1 MASKPKRVAF
11 SKLLNAMR
19 RLSIEVNDNEICK
32 RLEVL
37 LLTSKEDLS
46 MSLIKALIESP
57 LEFEPKDIQEPY
69 TQYVRHFI
77 YMVKRNER
85 MGNSPVGYG
94 TDADSSIAGVKKA
107 KLKSSSTPQTSNKT
121 ETPISEPK
129 NPKKKKASPK
139 KKKL

>member
-1 MASKPKRVAF
+1 MASKPKRIAF

-37 LLTSKEDLS
+37 LLTSKEDLP
-46 MSLIKALIESP
+46 MSLIKTLIESP

-85 MGNSPVGYG
+85 MGNSPLGYG
-94 TDADSSIAGVKKA
+94 TDADSSTVGVKKA
-107 KLKSSSTPQTSNKT
+107 KSKSPSATQPSNKS
-121 ETPISEPK
+121 ETTNSDVK
-129 NPKKKKASPK
+129 QAKKKKTAAK
-139 KKKL
+139 KKKP